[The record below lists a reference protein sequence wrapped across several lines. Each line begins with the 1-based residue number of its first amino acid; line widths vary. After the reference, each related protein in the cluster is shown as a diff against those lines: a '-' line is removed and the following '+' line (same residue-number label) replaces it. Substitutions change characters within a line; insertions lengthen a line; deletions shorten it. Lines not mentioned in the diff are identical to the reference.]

1 MGGGLGHLNRAV
13 SLARATAR
21 YKTDSKAQSNPK
33 TSDLPAPNGSKD
45 ECVQAGSLRFTIVTN
60 SPYATSISVESEI
73 GADHQLVQLPENLNP
88 TETAQRIQQL
98 ITSSDYPA
106 IIVDTFPRGLAGELA
121 GILPNLNC
129 KKILIHRDLNP
140 IYASKYDLH
149 KFVMHYDRLIAPGEQ
164 GCLSTL
170 AHVISTPPW
179 FNRDPQELLSQYEAK
194 KLLEIESPDKS
205 VIAIMG
211 CGRKEECE
219 QMRAFANRMALAL
232 MDRAEVIFVSPNKR
246 ANLPHHLHRTSPAKA
261 VSLWPFFQAIRGVHL
276 IVGSGGYNT
285 VNEARAAGIEY
296 IGIPWERLYDRQ
308 RTRLRASELALNFE
322 DAKNLVTLKVESLKT
337 GSAKAPQFK
346 NGVHQTL
353 AELCQLLADDS

>member
-1 MGGGLGHLNRAV
+1 LGGGLGHLNRAV

-21 YKTDSKAQSNPK
+21 YTTDSKAQSNPK
-33 TSDLPAPNGSKD
+33 NSVLAAPNGSKD
-45 ECVQAGSLRFTIVTN
+45 EVVQAGSLRFTIVTN
-60 SPYATSISVESEI
+60 SPYAASISVESEI
-73 GADHQLVQLPENLNP
+73 GADHQLVRLPENLNP
-88 TETAQRIQQL
+88 TETAQRTQQL
-98 ITSSDYPA
+98 INSSDYPA

-121 GILPNLNC
+121 GILPNLDC

-170 AHVISTPPW
+170 EHLITTPPW
-179 FNRDPQELLSQYEAK
+179 FNRDSQELLSPYEAK
-194 KLLEIESPDKS
+194 KLLEIKSPDKPA
-205 VIAIMG
+205 IAIMG
-211 CGRKEECE
+211 CGRKDECE
-219 QMRAFANRMALAL
+219 QMSAFANRLALAL
-232 MDRAEVIFVSPNKR
+232 IDRAKVIFVSPNKR
-246 ANLPHHLHRTSPAKA
+246 ANLPHHSHRTSAAKA
-261 VSLWPFFQAIRGVHL
+261 VSLWPFFQAIRGVDL

-308 RTRLRASELALNFE
+308 RNRLRKSELALNLE
-322 DAKNLVTLKVESLKT
+322 EAKNLVMLKIESLKT
-337 GSAKAPQFK
+337 GPLIAPQFT

-353 AELCQLLADDS
+353 EELCDLLTDDS